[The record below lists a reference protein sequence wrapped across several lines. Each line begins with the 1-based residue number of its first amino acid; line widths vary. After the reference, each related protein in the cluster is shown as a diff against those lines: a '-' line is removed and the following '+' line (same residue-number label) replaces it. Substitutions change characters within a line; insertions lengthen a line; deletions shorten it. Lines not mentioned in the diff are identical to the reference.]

1 MIRRVAIAVFGLA
14 LLSGECW
21 ASSLEQDLGLT
32 GEMRS
37 ASELVGLCTST
48 DKDKLAYCKGYI
60 EGAIQPW
67 KWQTARASIR
77 PSDQSYCAG
86 LDAARDLAAEVN
98 KSLSKDEVEPQ
109 KFRNELRMKLGVCAP
124 DEKHDEHYCL
134 GYNAEAANSIAR
146 LSTMHSH
153 GESESPRESA
163 MSRAASDAWVNA
175 FVSAEF
181 MAFRPCVHKAMTTEQ
196 IRKILLEFVRENPEQ
211 QINMSAIMLLER
223 ALFYDYCP
231 GPTERNLK
239 PHLENCITWTQDG
252 GKRGIK
258 NSCNT
263 SVVLEFVSKKP
274 TEPTFKTER
283 QVIPANTFN
292 TDPELAAR
300 PWAFTVCPVGYVS
313 SIPFESK
320 NTGAIS
326 VSIYSCVK
334 E

>member
-1 MIRRVAIAVFGLA
+1 MILRVAIAVFGLI
-14 LLSGECW
+14 LSLGECW
-21 ASSLEQDLGLT
+21 ASSLEQGLGLT

-48 DKDKLAYCKGYI
+48 DKDRMAYCKGYI
-60 EGAIQPW
+60 EGAIQSW

-86 LDAARDLAAEVN
+86 RNAARDLAEKVN
-98 KSLSKDEVEPQ
+98 ESLSTDAVEPQ
-109 KFRNELRMKLGVCAP
+109 KFRKELRTQLGVCAP
-124 DEKHDEHYCL
+124 DENHDEHYCL
-134 GYNAEAANSIAR
+134 GYNEEVANSIAR
-146 LSTMHSH
+146 LSIMHTH
-153 GESESPRESA
+153 EESESPRETA
-163 MSRAASDAWVNA
+163 MSHAAIDAWANA

-181 MAFRPCVHKAMTTEQ
+181 LAFQPCVHKAMTPEQ

-211 QINMSAIMLLER
+211 QINMSASMLLER

-239 PHLENCITWTQDG
+239 PHLENCITWTQDD

-263 SVVLEFVSKKP
+263 AVVFEFVAKSA
-274 TEPTFKTER
+274 TEPALKTER
-283 QVIPANTFN
+283 QVIPGNTFN
-292 TDPELAAR
+292 SDPALAAK
-300 PWAFTVCPVGYVS
+300 PWAFMVCPVGYVS
-313 SIPFESK
+313 AIPFESK
-320 NTGAIS
+320 NTGAIRA
-326 VSIYSCVK
+326 SIYSCVK